1 MPYKPPYDLT
11 PEMLDLLKE
20 INRLIGRIEGYQLLS
35 GNLKLRRVNKIKS
48 LHSSLAIEGN
58 SLSKEQVTAIIDGK
72 RVLGKQ
78 QDIHEVQNAI
88 KVYDRLEQ
96 IDPFSE
102 DELLDIHQLLM
113 SGLITD
119 AGRYRNS
126 GVGVI
131 DGSIVVHL
139 APPAKQ
145 VPSLMGDLFDYLNNY
160 LEDIIIKSCV
170 FHYEFEFIHPF
181 SDGNGRMGRLWQTAI
196 LKTKYPDLAAV
207 PLESI
212 IHDRQQGYYDALLQS
227 QRVAD
232 SNPFILFSLRA
243 LHDALAEQINTTV
256 AIPQNYADR
265 LSAWKTQIGESLFSR
280 KDYQIF
286 HKAVAPATATR
297 DLAKGVEEGVL
308 SRTGAFRTTLYK
320 FATSRSNQMI

>member
-1 MPYKPPYDLT
+1 MPYKPPYDLSL
-11 PEMLDLLKE
+11 EMLDFLKE

-35 GNLKLRRVNKIKS
+35 GNLKLRRANKIRS

-58 SLSKEQVTAIIDGK
+58 SLSKDQVTAILEGK
-72 RVLGKQ
+72 RVLGKK

-88 KVYDRLEQ
+88 KVYDRLEK
-96 IDPFSE
+96 INPFSE
-102 DELLDIHQLLM
+102 DELLAIHQLLM
-113 SGLITD
+113 EGLITD

-131 DGSIVVHL
+131 DGSVVVHL

-145 VPSLMGDLFDYLNNY
+145 VPSLMGDLFDYLNSY
-160 LEDIIIKSCV
+160 QEDIIIKSCV

-227 QRVAD
+227 QREAD
-232 SNPFILFSLRA
+232 SNAFILFSLEA
-243 LHDALAEQINTTV
+243 LYDALAEQISTTIE
-256 AIPQNYADR
+256 IPQTYNDR
-265 LSAWKTQIGESLFSR
+265 LTAWKAQIGQTMFSR

-286 HKAVAPATATR
+286 HKAVASATATR
-297 DLAKGVEEGVL
+297 DLSKGVEEGIL
-308 SRTGAFRTTLYK
+308 KKSGAFRTTVYK
-320 FATSRSNQMI
+320 FTSS